1 MNRSLRPPST
11 CGPGGLSDAR
21 WELIRPALQARRD
34 ARVGIRRPTHDLRDL
49 VDAVLCVDRTGIS
62 RAPSPP
68 RLSAPAPASSS
79 HRPSR
84 PRQRPP
90 HRPGLRPRPKDRRP
104 HAPRLQ
110 SMGRLRLRGRR
121 HRTRR
126 HPRHRPLRRRFG
138 SSGNAGAPPLVR
150 PGRDSPAVA
159 RATPLPVKSRPG
171 PGRPVVRRHQNRRV
185 PGPGAPG
192 RDGCGGRCPPGR
204 RREVW
209 EAREISRMSLVQWCL
224 E

>member
-1 MNRSLRPPST
+1 MGTHPPRPPS
-11 CGPGGLSDAR
+11 
-21 WELIRPALQARRD
+21 PA
-34 ARVGIRRPTHDLRDL
+34 G
-49 VDAVLCVDRTGIS
+49 
-62 RAPSPP
+62 
-68 RLSAPAPASSS
+68 
-79 HRPSR
+79 RPSR
-84 PRQRPP
+84 RPP
-90 HRPGLRPRPKDRRP
+90 PHPRPARPRGRRPLRRP
-104 HAPRLQ
+104 HRHLPGAISPTTLRPGTCLLGSQTVKTPPTSASPTRASTPPEGSPAARARLQ

-121 HRTRR
+121 HRTCR

-159 RATPLPVKSRPG
+159 RATTLPVKSRPG

-209 EAREISRMSLVQWCL
+209 EAREIPRLSLVQWCL